1 MNEARFAVV
10 GCLTKGCRALWIIE
24 DRHTHDTATCPQC
37 GSAFATDR
45 FRAFA
50 QADEWE
56 AACELRARIAADRA
70 GQYDAYAD
78 EDDYGQLAERAEEHL
93 TRYDDLFGSAVDDA
107 AARQRRRQ
115 RELFAPA
122 AERYLD
128 QSEPYQEAAAAYLER
143 RRRERK
149 QIVEASNT
157 ETATTQVTP
166 FQERTAAA
174 ESNLT
179 LTTPETLPA
188 DVDVRVREPDTGA
201 TDLWKSLWQ
210 NDRLQTRF
218 CDALHTLTGETYQSA
233 WATLVEDGGVTAPA
247 STPAPSYAEY
257 LLDGLKRPTDETWFD
272 SLRVTRQLGGSTP
285 FGNTE
290 RDDIINGPVALFAAC
305 DVTPRIAVHLSHDFF
320 EHKRIQRVRLLDFLV
335 ELSRGMDIRIVC
347 HGSLAPKKL
356 LRLHEADLPSRCV
369 TEAPQPYHDAA
380 KQAGA
385 APREVAE
392 AALTDLGLDH
402 PAITVLERLADESSE
417 RLAYGVLKADTVF
430 SVSEAAV
437 GKRVRTLIEHR
448 LVSKDQFNT
457 TNYIQLLPAGSRF
470 LDRREQELD
479 AQDVQTVLD
488 GFSSAETD
496 DSAAESAAST
506 DLTDPPK
513 HSHGTVYTG
522 ASTGR
527 GVGGDGAMSEE
538 EPLAVAGV
546 DDDVVA
552 AGEWLSLDQQ
562 TAVSS
567 AVSDDF
573 DIALADEPAPTRDH
587 CGDYQ
592 VGYNEAEQ
600 EIVVSLQ
607 PSPLAARTV
616 TRLCAALLDPR
627 LINTLLTPER
637 LDGADGE
644 DLGSLLDDAV
654 SPAVLRAA
662 RQLGWLPD
670 RAATGEDYPEQLISA
685 MKTLFSDVDDIGSGE
700 DFDPELARSVCRR
713 GQGLAGTI
721 THIYDLLGWNV
732 IRELT
737 FPEYSRHFHEDRSTH
752 LQTLATQ
759 VAITSRYGHYP
770 MSRIVY
776 EERADKRDGSL
787 GAPAVDD
794 IDPSGDLIG
803 SWVLRG
809 PGIDRMASELSNLE
823 AYANLDV
830 QDEGANFAAFF
841 TDIQIGQATR
851 LESVRE
857 TARRLCHMKQL
868 EPTRPA
874 TALLYALTGSVYQ
887 TATALSGLAAETDPS
902 RRTITLDEVR
912 FALATLDPASLL
924 PELDEDEEGTRRKSA
939 RSKLLHAQLTAS
951 TPLTTSEWAEKAG
964 VSEESIRTH
973 RDDLTVLG
981 LLEIDDRGA
990 GRATFY
996 RLRLPFRDERGDD
1009 DAPRPTH
1016 LVAPEDES
1024 QSRSIRDVVCDLLE
1038 ARALFEDALDDQAIS
1053 DGLVGWPPS
1062 LEPVIERWSWLRP
1075 WCDVIARLLGVE
1087 GGGSLQGP
1095 SEWIE
1100 GPFEFTSRFGTE
1112 PATRQAQ
1119 LGV

>member
-1 MNEARFAVV
+1 M
-10 GCLTKGCRALWIIE
+10 
-24 DRHTHDTATCPQC
+24 HDTHETEIPTHIRPAANTTKSTP
-37 GSAFATDR
+37 GSATTTT
-45 FRAFA
+45 
-50 QADEWE
+50 
-56 AACELRARIAADRA
+56 
-70 GQYDAYAD
+70 GQ
-78 EDDYGQLAERAEEHL
+78 EQPERGES
-93 TRYDDLFGSAVDDA
+93 DKSAVG
-107 AARQRRRQ
+107 
-115 RELFAPA
+115 
-122 AERYLD
+122 
-128 QSEPYQEAAAAYLER
+128 SSTEA
-143 RRRERK
+143 
-149 QIVEASNT
+149 I
-157 ETATTQVTP
+157 TTS
-166 FQERTAAA
+166 FQERTAAD

-201 TDLWKSLWQ
+201 TDLWKTLWQ
-210 NDRLQTRF
+210 IDRLHTRF
-218 CDALHTLTGETYQSA
+218 RDALDTLTGETYQSA

-257 LLDGLKRPTDETWFD
+257 LLDGLKRPTDATWFD

-290 RDDIINGPVALFAAC
+290 RADIINGPVAIFAAC
-305 DVTPRIAVHLSHDFF
+305 DVTPRIAIHLSHDFF

-335 ELSRGMDIRIVC
+335 ELGRGMDVRIVC
-347 HGSLAPKKL
+347 HGSLVPKKL

-392 AALTDLGLDH
+392 AALADLGLDH
-402 PAITVLERLADESSE
+402 PAISVLERLSEESSE
-417 RLAYGVLKADTVF
+417 RLAYGALKADTAF

-437 GKRVRTLIEHR
+437 GKRVRTLIEYR
-448 LVSKDQFNT
+448 LVSKDQFDT
-457 TNYIQLLPAGSRF
+457 TNYIQLLPAGTRF

-488 GFSSAETD
+488 GFA
-496 DSAAESAAST
+496 AAEADDAATETGDSV

-522 ASTGR
+522 ASTG
-527 GVGGDGAMSEE
+527 GGIGGDGTGSAE

-567 AVSDDF
+567 SVSDDF
-573 DIALADEPAPTRDH
+573 DISLADEPAPTRDH
-587 CGDYQ
+587 CGNYQ

-627 LINTLLTPER
+627 LLNTLLTPER
-637 LDGADGE
+637 LDGEDGE
-644 DLGSLLDDAV
+644 ALGTLLDDAV

-685 MKTLFSDVDDIGSGE
+685 MESLFADVDDIGSGD

-721 THIYDLLGWNV
+721 THIYDLLGWDV
-732 IRELT
+732 VRELT
-737 FPEYSRHFHEDRSTH
+737 FPDYSRHFHEDRSTH

-776 EERADKRDGSL
+776 EERADKREGSL

-809 PGIDRMASELSNLE
+809 PGVDRLASNLAHLE
-823 AYANLDV
+823 AYANLDI

-841 TDIQIGQATR
+841 TDLTIGQATR
-851 LESVRE
+851 LDSIRE
-857 TARRLCHMKQL
+857 TARRICHMKHL

-874 TALLYALTGSVYQ
+874 TALLYALTGSVYE
-887 TATALSGLAAETDPS
+887 TANALSGLAAETDPS

-912 FALATLDPASLL
+912 YALATLDPASLL
-924 PELDEDEEGTRRKSA
+924 PELDADEEGTRRKSA
-939 RSKLLHAQLTAS
+939 RSKLIYAQLTARA
-951 TPLTTSEWAEKAG
+951 PLTTGEWADRAG
-964 VSEESIRTH
+964 VSEESIRNH
-973 RDDLTVLG
+973 RDDLAALG
-981 LLEIDDRGA
+981 LLEIDDRGV
-990 GRATFY
+990 GKATYY
-996 RLRLPFRDERGDD
+996 RLRLPFRDERGDG
-1009 DAPRPTH
+1009 DAPRPAH
-1016 LVAPEDES
+1016 LVASEGES
-1024 QSRSIRDVVCDLLE
+1024 QPRSIRDVVCDLLE
-1038 ARALFEDALDDQAIS
+1038 ARELFEEAIDDQAIS
-1053 DGLVGWPPS
+1053 DGLVGWPPA
-1062 LEPVIERWSWLRP
+1062 LEPAIERWLWLRP

-1087 GGGSLQGP
+1087 GGGSLRGP
-1095 SEWIE
+1095 TEWIE
-1100 GPFEFTSRFGTE
+1100 GPYEVTSRFGME
-1112 PATRQAQ
+1112 PATKQTQ
-1119 LGV
+1119 LGA